1 MTEIHK
7 VSVDKKSEKEG
18 YSYDAVDFCSVFS
31 GAGVENGLLLKICG
45 KAVGIILSLIGF
57 VLSLAFGM
65 AMFGLS
71 MAFGAVLFV
80 LALVVLVVKIIL

>member
-31 GAGVENGLLLKICG
+31 GAGVENRR
-45 KAVGIILSLIGF
+45 S
-57 VLSLAFGM
+57 
-65 AMFGLS
+65 
-71 MAFGAVLFV
+71 
-80 LALVVLVVKIIL
+80 VVKNMW